1 VERSWLASVKKSVF
15 SAHLDTPRA
24 LHLNFT
30 MSAIK
35 HKAFSAVIWSA
46 LERVSGQLIRFTI
59 GVVLAR
65 LLLPAEFGLI
75 GMIAVFM
82 GVSQVFINCGF
93 GEALI
98 QKQDATHQDESSV
111 FYVNLALGMLAAMTL
126 YCGAP
131 WIARFYHQPI
141 LVGLTRFMA
150 LDLVIGSFG
159 VVQTMLL
166 TKKLDFKTQIKI
178 SVASTLVSGTLAII
192 MALKGFGVMSLV
204 AQVLVGDF
212 FSTLL
217 LWILQGWRPLLSF
230 SWSSLREM
238 FPYGSRLFASGLLNS
253 FFNEIYSIV
262 IGKLFDPTMLGFYTR
277 ARQMQRLP
285 VDNLSGIVGR
295 VSFPVFAAIQ
305 HDKPALKR
313 GVRKASKGLAWL
325 NIPLMVG
332 LAVTAR
338 PLVIV
343 LLTEKWLPC
352 VPYIQ
357 LLCVAGAF
365 YPLSLIHVNALSAQ
379 GRSDLFLRL
388 EIIKKVLTVIAVFAT
403 FQFGVTGLLA
413 GGVVVGLLSYILNGY
428 YSTTLFAYSWKEQF
442 IDVLPYMALS
452 ALMGGCVWLA
462 GWLPLAGNLGLL
474 LIQVATG
481 IAVYA
486 LGCWFW
492 RVSSF
497 IETVELVKGKLAR
510 FKSLP
515 TAPDSSRS

>member
-1 VERSWLASVKKSVF
+1 
-15 SAHLDTPRA
+15 
-24 LHLNFT
+24 
-30 MSAIK
+30 MSTIK
-35 HKAFSAVIWSA
+35 TKAVNAVIWSA
-46 LERVSGQLIRFTI
+46 LERVSGQLIRFAI

-65 LLLPAEFGLI
+65 LLLPAEFGLL

-82 GVSQVFINCGF
+82 GVSQVFVNCGF
-93 GEALI
+93 GSALI
-98 QKQDATHQDESSV
+98 QKQNATHLDESSV
-111 FYVNLALGMLAAMTL
+111 FYANLILGIIAAVTL
-126 YCGAP
+126 YCAAP
-131 WIARFYHQPI
+131 WIARFYHQPG
-141 LVGLTRFMA
+141 LVGITRFMA

-159 VVQTMLL
+159 VIQTMLL
-166 TKKLDFKTQIKI
+166 TKRLDFKTQIKI

-212 FSTLL
+212 LSTVL
-217 LWILQGWRPLLSF
+217 LWLLQGWRPLRAF
-230 SWSSLREM
+230 SMASLRDM

-262 IGKLFDPTMLGFYTR
+262 IGKLFDPAMLGFYTR

-325 NIPLMVG
+325 NFPLMVG

-338 PLVIV
+338 PLVLV
-343 LLTEKWLPC
+343 LLTEKWIEC
-352 VPYIQ
+352 VPLIQ
-357 LLCVAGAF
+357 LLCVAGAL

-388 EIIKKVLTVIAVFAT
+388 EIIKKILIIAAVVAT
-403 FQFGVTGLLA
+403 FHYGVMGLLT
-413 GGVVVGLLSYILNGY
+413 GSVVVGVISYLLNGY
-428 YSTTLFAYSWKEQF
+428 YSKTLFDYSWSEQF
-442 IDVLPYMALS
+442 LDVLPYMGLS
-452 ALMGGCVWLA
+452 ALMGGCVWLT
-462 GWLPLAGNLGLL
+462 GWLPLTGNLSLL

-492 RVSSF
+492 QVASF
-497 IETVELVKGKLAR
+497 VEAIELVKGKLAR

-515 TAPDSSRS
+515 TASDSSRS

>member
-1 VERSWLASVKKSVF
+1 
-15 SAHLDTPRA
+15 
-24 LHLNFT
+24 
-30 MSAIK
+30 MSTIK
-35 HKAFSAVIWSA
+35 TKAVNAVIWSA

-75 GMIAVFM
+75 GMITVFM
-82 GVSQVFINCGF
+82 GVSQVFVNCGF

-98 QKQDATHQDESSV
+98 QKQNATHEDESSI
-111 FYVNLALGMLAAMTL
+111 FYANLILGVIAAAAL
-126 YCGAP
+126 YCAAP
-131 WIARFYHQPI
+131 WIAHFYHQPI

-150 LDLVIGSFG
+150 LDLLIGSFG

-178 SVASTLVSGTLAII
+178 SITSTLASGTFAII
-192 MALKGFGVMSLV
+192 LALKGFGVMSLV
-204 AQVLVGDF
+204 AQLLVGDF
-212 FSTLL
+212 IKTVM
-217 LWILQGWRPLLSF
+217 LWVLQGWRPLRAF
-230 SWSSLREM
+230 SMTSLRDM

-262 IGKLFDPTMLGFYTR
+262 IGKLFDPAMLGFYTR

-305 HDKPALKR
+305 NDKPALKR

-325 NIPLMVG
+325 NFPLMVG

-357 LLCVAGAF
+357 LLCIAGAF
-365 YPLSLIHVNALSAQ
+365 YPLSLVHVNALSAQ

-388 EIIKKVLTVIAVFAT
+388 EIIKKVLTVVSVFAT
-403 FQFGVTGLLA
+403 FKFGVIGLLS
-413 GGVVVGLLSYILNGY
+413 GGVVVGVLSYILNGY
-428 YSTTLFAYSWKEQF
+428 YSTILFGYSWKEQF
-442 IDVLPYMALS
+442 IDVLPYFALS
-452 ALMGGCVWLA
+452 ALMGLCVWMA
-462 GWLPLAGNLGLL
+462 RGLPLTNT
-474 LIQVATG
+474 LIRLIVQVAVGT
-481 IAVYA
+481 AVYA
-486 LGCWFW
+486 LGCWLW
-492 RVSSF
+492 KVSAF
-497 IETVELVKGKLAR
+497 VETRELMASKLPW
-510 FKSLP
+510 FKAGGR
-515 TAPDSSRS
+515 TAAGTKL